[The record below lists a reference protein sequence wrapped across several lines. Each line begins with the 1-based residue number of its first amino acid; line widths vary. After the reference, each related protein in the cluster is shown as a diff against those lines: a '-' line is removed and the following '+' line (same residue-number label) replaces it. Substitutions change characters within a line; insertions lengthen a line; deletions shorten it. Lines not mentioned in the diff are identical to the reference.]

1 MTINTQKFLPL
12 SPGLKSKTISAIKP
26 KETNISS
33 SSIAT
38 LKSIE
43 KTVIKIDL
51 FLKKSLVIKKEQI
64 KKDKVITER
73 QKFKNAEKELEK
85 KVKVKKFPG
94 ISLPKPKL
102 GIFDW
107 IKNFATNVLLG
118 FILVRV
124 IDHLPR
130 LLKLVPLINS
140 AMDFIIDWGGKLLE
154 GLVNFIDWGYKAVDA
169 SRMFVSGIFG
179 EEGVKKFDE
188 FSSKFK
194 DVVNYSLIAA
204 MLIADVGDD
213 IMGGS
218 GRGKGES
225 SIGSNRTYSGGRQ
238 RGFSENQ
245 GSTLAEQRVLSGG
258 SRGFYFENSN
268 RDIMKRYFQK
278 YGRDAFIQRFGR
290 EGLESLPKSMA
301 RSGFT
306 KVARSAFTGV
316 LGKGGAK
323 TVLKFIRP
331 FTKRL
336 PIIGALLDFGLSIA
350 LGEPIGRAAFKAIG
364 AGVLGAIGTA
374 AGSVIPIAGNIIG
387 GIAGAAL
394 GDWAGGALYD
404 LFFENK
410 KAKPKTQ
417 NVYKH
422 AEGGVTRGGQH
433 IGRPRRG
440 IKKSKISR
448 TINIA
453 PTPLSPGRSV
463 GGNVKDV
470 KLNKPKIELFYPKS
484 TSTKEVKPYEFMEKS
499 YKKASGTSFIG
510 SLFGLAIKT
519 LFGDKPTPI
528 DYQNISSGIN
538 SWINVIIN
546 NIQTGYRGFAGG
558 GLALTETEEQDL
570 RNWLNI
576 VIQNSVNPRVNQI
589 LQELMRQLLLKP
601 MSGPSGPN
609 PAPPGGKSQK
619 DDPNAQFQGRADFV
633 IGDSIAHGFAGRTGN
648 GSDNDDSKVGRKPAE
663 VLAIL
668 KAKGEALKGK
678 LIDLS
683 TGIANSSSDWA
694 IVEEQLKYLQSMQAR
709 VRLLG
714 VGKQWDASKGGNQV
728 NSKLQQLANQYG
740 AYFYGGHN
748 ASGDK
753 TLGVHGSA
761 SDYAELKGR
770 LAATAVSGGSLGAG
784 DGSLRFGLTGTTYM
798 DAPGWSHAHF
808 ENLQGGMTSQSPT
821 ESNIRKLVQD
831 VIPALKMMAAQGLK
845 PELARGEPILPG
857 KDDAFYE
864 RLIRLGVSRHTHSGA
879 KTAVDVNMPG
889 FPKVPFALKDVR
901 NTPQRGEG
909 INALLANSSTTSL
922 FHLSYKPDGTAFHGG
937 YIRNT
942 RENKPFT
949 FITTHDGEYVIDKDS
964 VDAFGFEFI
973 NLINKI
979 ENKSMLQN
987 KIGQL
992 MKMLDYEYE
1001 GSKTYIV
1008 EEESSEYSGSPSVS
1022 YIQLGNMSS
1031 PSGSDNSWHYAH
1043 LES

>member
-1 MTINTQKFLPL
+1 MSINTQKFLPS
-12 SPGLKSKTISAIKP
+12 SPGLSSKTISASKS
-26 KETNISS
+26 KGSNISS
-33 SSIAT
+33 SPITT

-43 KTVIKIDL
+43 KTTIKIDL
-51 FLKKSLVIKKEQI
+51 FLKKSLVIKKEQF
-64 KKDKVITER
+64 KKEKVVTER

-85 KVKVKKFPG
+85 KVPVKKIPG

-107 IKNFATNVLLG
+107 IRNFATNVILG

-140 AMDFIIDWGGKLLE
+140 AMDFIIDWGGKLLD
-154 GLVNFIDWGYKAVDA
+154 GLVTFIDWGYKAVDG
-169 SRMFVSGIFG
+169 SRKFVSGVFG
-179 EEGVKKFDE
+179 EKGVKKFDE

-194 DVVNYSLIAA
+194 DVVGYSLIAA

-218 GRGKGES
+218 GRGRGRSES

-238 RGFSENQ
+238 RGFSGNQ

-268 RDIMKRYFQK
+268 RDIMKRYFQRF
-278 YGRDAFIQRFGR
+278 GRDKFIQRFGR
-290 EGLESLPKSMA
+290 EGLESLPKSMS
-301 RSGFT
+301 RSGVT
-306 KVARSAFTGV
+306 KVARSAFTGA

-350 LGEPIGRAAFKAIG
+350 LGEPLGRALFKSIG

-374 AGSVIPIAGNIIG
+374 AGSVIPIAGNLIG

-410 KAKPKTQ
+410 KAKSKPQ

-422 AEGGVTRGGQH
+422 AEGGITRGGQH
-433 IGRPRRG
+433 TGGPRREV
-440 IKKSKISR
+440 KKAKTSR

-463 GGNVKDV
+463 GGNVKDP
-470 KLNKPKIELFYPKS
+470 KSNKPKIELFYPKS
-484 TSTKEVKPYEFMEKS
+484 TSTKEVRPYEFMENS
-499 YKKASGTSFIG
+499 YKKSSRTSFIG

-519 LFGDKPTPI
+519 IFGDRPTPI

-538 SWINVIIN
+538 SWINVIIGN
-546 NIQTGYRGFAGG
+546 VKTGYRAYAEGG
-558 GLALTETEEQDL
+558 VVMDEFEEQDL
-570 RNWLNI
+570 RNWLNTLL
-576 VIQNSVNPRVNQI
+576 QNSVNPRLNQI
-589 LQELMRQLLLKP
+589 LQDLMKQLLLKP
-601 MSGPSGPN
+601 MTGPGGPN
-609 PAPPGGKSQK
+609 PAPPGGTSQK
-619 DDPNAQFQGRADFV
+619 DDPNAQFQGKADFV

-648 GSDNDDSKVGRKPAE
+648 GSDSDDSKVGRKPAE

-714 VGKQWDASKGGNQV
+714 VGKQWDEKAGGNQV
-728 NSKLQQLANQYG
+728 NSKLQQLASQYG

-748 ASGDK
+748 ASGDAK
-753 TLGVHGSA
+753 LGLQGSTK
-761 SDYAELKGR
+761 DYEELKGR
-770 LAATAVSGGSLGAG
+770 LAATAVSGDVGTG
-784 DGSLRFGLTGTTYM
+784 DGKWRFGRTGRM
-798 DAPGWSHAHF
+798 DVAAGWSHAHF
-808 ENLQGGMTSQSPT
+808 DGDMTGGNEQTL
-821 ESNIRKLVQD
+821 IRD
-831 VIPALKMMAAQGLK
+831 SIPILSKMAAAGLK
-845 PELARGEPILPG
+845 PELKDTTPILAG
-857 KDDAFYE
+857 KDAAYYTNIIKNG
-864 RLIRLGVSRHTHSGA
+864 IRQHTHRIGPRF
-879 KTAVDVNMPG
+879 DVNMPG
-889 FPKVPFALKDVR
+889 FPLVPFNIKYLNYEAGGAGHYGQVPGSGK
-901 NTPQRGEG
+901 TF
-909 INALLANSSTTSL
+909 L
-922 FHLSYKPDGTAFHGG
+922 FHMSKKPDGTAFHGG

-949 FITTHDGEYVIDKDS
+949 FIRTHDGEYVIDKDS
-964 VDAFGFEFI
+964 VDSFGFDFI

-979 ENKSMLQN
+979 ENKSMLEKN
-987 KIGQL
+987 IHQL

-1008 EEESSEYSGSPSVS
+1008 EEESPEYYGSPSVS
-1022 YIQLGNMSS
+1022 YIALGNMSS